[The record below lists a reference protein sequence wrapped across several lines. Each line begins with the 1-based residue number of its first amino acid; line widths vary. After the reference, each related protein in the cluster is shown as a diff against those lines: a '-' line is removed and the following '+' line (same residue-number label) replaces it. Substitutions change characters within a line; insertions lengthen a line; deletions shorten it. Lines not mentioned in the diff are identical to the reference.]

1 MITVTITAP
10 PDLEKVLEGLT
21 AAQGDAI
28 GTLAAKNVAPA
39 FTRALVEKSGEL
51 AGFGPS
57 HFSSGWLAEAAGPGL
72 QVGNSIGPLAR
83 DIELPTEPHVIEA
96 RPGGVLAWPIDP
108 RKPPR
113 APFKSSIASRRP
125 FSAKNASKA
134 KAAATWF
141 FAKRVHHP
149 GTPGKF
155 VFPATVAAQSAL
167 IFDALTAAARTVLG
181 G

>member
-1 MITVTITAP
+1 MIQVTITTP
-10 PDLEKVLEGLT
+10 PELERVLAGLT

-28 GTLAAKNVAPA
+28 GNMAAQQVAPA

-57 HFSSGWLAEAAGPGL
+57 GFSRGWIAEAAGP
-72 QVGNSIGPLAR
+72 SIAVTNTSPLAR
-83 DIELPTEPHVIEA
+83 DIELPTAPHIIEA
-96 RPGGVLAWPIDP
+96 RPGGVLAWPI
-108 RKPPR
+108 KPGQAPR
-113 APFKSSIASRRP
+113 APFLKSIASRRP

-134 KAAATWF
+134 KAASDWF

-149 GTPGKF
+149 GTKGKF
-155 VFPATVAAQSAL
+155 VFPATVEEQTDMILGAL
-167 IFDALTAAARTVLG
+167 ATAARTVLG